1 MGKKYWSAA
10 WSIYRGQ
17 GEAETDEQGR
27 VLKNEPKPRLREGE
41 RGGGRLDFMGG
52 GGCLIS
58 LGPGPN
64 LGFKWGSP
72 FHLESRLPW
81 VVVVVVGGQPWS
93 PEI

>member
-52 GGCLIS
+52 GGVSSPLVQALIWDS
-58 LGPGPN
+58 SGEVH
-64 LGFKWGSP
+64 F
-72 FHLESRLPW
+72 
-81 VVVVVVGGQPWS
+81 
-93 PEI
+93 I